1 MLSKTGF
8 THSDLLCCQRDI
20 HRSVNGV
27 FKGDEAH
34 WTNQMI
40 DPAALLLPRI
50 PRSRPSSAR
59 ALVHLMHF
67 LRIGLSVMHLLR
79 CDMPTGSGINAIL
92 YDITHSTETE
102 TLRER
107 IAEITVQCLP
117 ATDKPSRQ
125 LVDKLVDLHCA
136 LRTQDEESTNDK

>member
-27 FKGDEAH
+27 FKGDETH

-59 ALVHLMHF
+59 ALVHLMRF

-92 YDITHSTETE
+92 YDITHSTF
-102 TLRER
+102 TLAYAANPLSGE
-107 IAEITVQCLP
+107 
-117 ATDKPSRQ
+117 SGRQ
-125 LVDKLVDLHCA
+125 FCDWRA
-136 LRTQDEESTNDK
+136 GGRLRPNGP

>member
-1 MLSKTGF
+1 
-8 THSDLLCCQRDI
+8 
-20 HRSVNGV
+20 
-27 FKGDEAH
+27 
-34 WTNQMI
+34 
-40 DPAALLLPRI
+40 
-50 PRSRPSSAR
+50 
-59 ALVHLMHF
+59 MHF

-117 ATDKPSRQ
+117 ATDEPSRQ

-136 LRTQDEESTNDK
+136 LQRRTRNPQMINDISIGGVFFPGLLMTVHIALICTLSLFNFNQTGFYRRLPFLPLIDFSTFIISCFLLCRA